1 MAGRHQ
7 YRHRATFRNAHDV
20 GTFTSGRIHYR
31 AQVVDRLFQRRR
43 VHRRI
48 REASASLVEGDD
60 APEGREP
67 RVEVDDRR
75 LLPHDVE
82 VRDEAGRDDE
92 VGPLA
97 GHRESDV
104 QVAALGI
111 ADVLRPAPDVHG
123 RTLRGMYALTCCS
136 RARSCAP

>member
-48 REASASLVEGDD
+48 REASTSLVEGDD
-60 APEGREP
+60 APERREP

-123 RTLRGMYALTCCS
+123 RTLRGVYALTVAE
-136 RARSCAP
+136 R

>member
-7 YRHRATFRNAHDV
+7 YRHRATLRNAHDV
-20 GTFTSGRIHYR
+20 GAFTSGRIHDR

-48 REASASLVEGDD
+48 RKACASLVEGDD
-60 APEGREP
+60 APEGRQP
-67 RVEVDDRR
+67 RIEMDDRR

-97 GHRESDV
+97 DHEK
-104 QVAALGI
+104 A
-111 ADVLRPAPDVHG
+111 
-123 RTLRGMYALTCCS
+123 MF
-136 RARSCAP
+136 RSPLLA